1 MKKFT
6 HLNALKGLCLRAF
19 SLVELMISLIT
30 ISVIVAAMTPVIT
43 KKLTSQRVAVGSFGG
58 GANMQNMIRQAQKM
72 QQEMERKNQELAET
86 ELVGASGGGMV
97 EVVITGKNEIKAVR
111 IKKEAVDPDDV
122 EMLEDLIMAAIKDAQ
137 TKATN
142 LSKEALG
149 PMGGF

>member
-1 MKKFT
+1 MAGF
-6 HLNALKGLCLRAF
+6 NRFG
-19 SLVELMISLIT
+19 
-30 ISVIVAAMTPVIT
+30 
-43 KKLTSQRVAVGSFGG
+43 GFGG
-58 GANMQNMIRQAQKM
+58 GANMQSMIRQAQKM

-86 ELVGASGGGMV
+86 ELIGASGGGMV